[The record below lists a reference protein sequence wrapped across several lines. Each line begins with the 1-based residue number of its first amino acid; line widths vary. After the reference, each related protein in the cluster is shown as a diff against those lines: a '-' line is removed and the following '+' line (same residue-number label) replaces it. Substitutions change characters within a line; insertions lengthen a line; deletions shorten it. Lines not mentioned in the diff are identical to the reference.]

1 MEILTE
7 NSESIDLNKFYIN
20 IEDKSESEQSINS
33 EGGALSSSSAPPPA
47 GATGESSAA
56 EAAEARESS
65 APAAANEAEPRESS
79 APPAAAEAVEPRE
92 SSAPPAAAE
101 AVEPRESSAPP
112 AAAEAAVQV
121 VETKEQQAPAEAEAA
136 VPPPVP
142 PAAETAEEAIEE
154 IDTYEFSDEDIIK
167 IQNEKN
173 SNLKKESKQEI
184 NSILNNFLTLYDLK
198 TPQKNTKCFK
208 ISGDNISSTVI
219 STGNITLSSKQSLD
233 GGGSKN
239 INKNDPD
246 FNKIKS
252 AENKDSMI
260 LRSVPERNEETRLKI
275 KFKNSNELI
284 SLLKGSTTISD
295 SNSINIAVS
304 SSINIPESTA

>member
-65 APAAANEAEPRESS
+65 APAAANEA
-79 APPAAAEAVEPRE
+79 EPRE